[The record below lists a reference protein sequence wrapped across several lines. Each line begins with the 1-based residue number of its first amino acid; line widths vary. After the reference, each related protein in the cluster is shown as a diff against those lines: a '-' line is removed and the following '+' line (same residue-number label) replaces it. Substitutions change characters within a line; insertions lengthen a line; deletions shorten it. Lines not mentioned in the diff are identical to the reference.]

1 MIFNH
6 QNLRHELFS
15 NHSLERFAHPDGMA
29 RRPFQKDSMVPHCPA
44 SRHGAAPGGGL
55 SALCPIS
62 PALSTQAGVPGTGL
76 TNGLCACRQYSD
88 NTGNPFSC
96 PVSRPPDSGNHIAP
110 SAMPNRTVLW
120 LTVLCLAAATATSRA
135 APDAVSTEMSFLDD
149 IPVVLSAARLIQP
162 LKDAPGAATVID
174 RAMIRASG
182 ARNLAEL
189 LAWVPGFQLGHK
201 NGATALTTYHGLSD
215 DAPRRML
222 VRVDG
227 RSAYSPYFISGIE
240 WAKIS
245 VDIDDID
252 RIEVFR
258 GSNAAAYG
266 SNAFLGV
273 VNIITRPAAD
283 TPRFRLRITEGENG
297 IQERVLSTRQQAGN
311 VSARLTVGRQGDN
324 GLELLGDT
332 YRNQRVDARIDWQL
346 APDQELEFHLG
357 FVDSRARTGL
367 SNDVT
372 DPARSIDSYSGFG
385 QLRWRKQLGLGDEI
399 KATYFHQEERAVDA
413 FFVPIGGG
421 NGVQVDYGNRALRDD
436 LEFEHLRHPRSDLR
450 LAWGA
455 GWREDRVSSEQIF
468 ATDENIVV
476 RQARLFAN
484 TEWQATPEWTFN
496 AGAMLEKTNETGPRL
511 SPRLAANFHV
521 LPDTT
526 LRAAFSR
533 AYRNLTPFER
543 YADVRFTT
551 VTGGVL
557 LRQSFQPSPGLKPE
571 RVTTREVGVRQ
582 EWRGGRS
589 SVDLRLFD
597 ERVEDMLRRVT
608 APSNVTP
615 APALNNN
622 GETPRYFNGGYAR
635 IRGAELSGLY
645 RPTHDTWVGGHYAS
659 LDINSND
666 EFADRSAPNEQFS
679 VFAAAEVSPGWHM
692 SVSHHFVGSMQW
704 YTQDKHRLKAYR
716 RTDLRLARRIAAGG
730 VRGELAVGVER
741 FTDEV
746 SDYLP
751 TLTRP
756 TQAYVTLRVEY

>member
-1 MIFNH
+1 MPKP
-6 QNLRHELFS
+6 S
-15 NHSLERFAHPDGMA
+15 
-29 RRPFQKDSMVPHCPA
+29 A
-44 SRHGAAPGGGL
+44 SWL
-55 SALCPIS
+55 IALC
-62 PALSTQAGVPGTGL
+62 LV
-76 TNGLCACRQYSD
+76 
-88 NTGNPFSC
+88 
-96 PVSRPPDSGNHIAP
+96 
-110 SAMPNRTVLW
+110 
-120 LTVLCLAAATATSRA
+120 AATASSGA
-135 APDAVSTEMSFLDD
+135 SAEPASTEMSFLDD

-162 LKDAPGAATVID
+162 LRDAPGAVTVID

-182 ARNLAEL
+182 ARDLAEL
-189 LAWVPGFQLGHK
+189 LAWVPGFQVGRK
-201 NGATALTTYHGLSD
+201 NGATTLTTYHGLSD

-283 TPRFRLRITEGENG
+283 TPRFRMRITEGENG
-297 IQERVLSTRQQAGN
+297 IQERVLSTRQQIGN
-311 VSARLTVGRQGDN
+311 VAARLTVGRQGDD
-324 GLELLGDT
+324 GLEPLGDT
-332 YRNQRVDARIDWQL
+332 YRNQRVDARLDWQL
-346 APDQELEFHLG
+346 APDQEVELHLG

-413 FFVPIGGG
+413 YSIPFLTFLVQQGIPAPVAAFQMAAL
-421 NGVQVDYGNRALRDD
+421 GVAADGAVNVDYGTRALRDD
-436 LEFEHLRHPRSDLR
+436 LEVEHLLNTQGGLR
-450 LAWGA
+450 IVWGA
-455 GWREDRVSSEQIF
+455 GLREDRVAAEQIF
-468 ATDENIVV
+468 HRDDNITV

-484 TEWQATPEWTFN
+484 AEWQAGPRWTLN
-496 AGAMLEKTNETGPRL
+496 AGAMLEKTNDTGPRL
-511 SPRLAANFHV
+511 SPRLAANFHA
-521 LPDTT
+521 LPATT
-526 LRAAFSR
+526 LRAAVSR

-543 YADVRFTT
+543 QADMRFYEISSGKL
-551 VTGGVL
+551 V
-557 LRQSFQPSPGLKPE
+557 RQSFQPSPGLQPE
-571 RVTTREVGVRQ
+571 RVTTREIGMRQ
-582 EWRGGRS
+582 EWQGGRS
-589 SVDLRLFD
+589 HVDLRLFD
-597 ERVEDMLRRVT
+597 ERVEDLLRRDTVAT
-608 APSNVTP
+608 NATDPLLSP
-615 APALNNN
+615 LLWK
-622 GETPRYFNGGYAR
+622 GDSPRYFNGGYAR

-659 LDINSND
+659 VDINSND
-666 EFADRSAPNEQFS
+666 EFADRSAPNEQFT
-679 VFAAAEVSPGWHM
+679 VFAATEVYPGWHM
-692 SVSHHFVGSMQW
+692 SASHQFIGSMQW

-730 VRGELAVGVER
+730 LRGELALGVER
-741 FTDEV
+741 FTDGI

-756 TQAYVTLRVEY
+756 TQAYATLRVEF